1 MANMALTIEKIIKP
15 ITKKAIDI
23 IFPPRCLSC
32 KVYVESDGSLCHN
45 CWEEIDFISSPQCSS
60 CGTPLE
66 FATSDGTICGQCIA
80 NPPKYTMARS
90 VLRYNEKSSKLIT
103 NFKYYDNTHSS
114 NHFAKWLLRAGKDMI
129 GDVDIITPVPLHKL
143 RLLSRRYNQ
152 CALICNRLS
161 EMTGITSYNN
171 LLIRHKNTKPQAG
184 LAFNKRINNV
194 KSAFKI
200 NHDLIEQINDKNI
213 LLIDDVMTT
222 GSTIDS
228 CTKTLLN
235 SGARNVYVLT
245 IAMTVKD

>member
-1 MANMALTIEKIIKP
+1 MANIALKAGKIIKP

-23 IFPPRCLSC
+23 IFPPKCLSC
-32 KVYVESDGSLCHN
+32 KVYIESDGGLCHK
-45 CWEEIDFISSPQCSS
+45 CWEEIDFISSPQCYS
-60 CGTPLE
+60 CGTPFE
-66 FATSDGTICGQCIA
+66 IQTSNDNICGKCIA
-80 NPPKYTMARS
+80 TPPKYSMARS

-103 NFKYYDNTHSS
+103 NFKYYDSTHACH
-114 NHFAKWLLRAGKDMI
+114 HFARWLSRTGEDMI
-129 GDVDIITPVPLHKL
+129 ADTDIITPVPLHKM
-143 RLLSRRYNQ
+143 RLLTRRYNQ
-152 CALICNRLS
+152 CALLCNSLS
-161 EMTGITSYNN
+161 ELTGKVTYNN

-184 LAFNKRINNV
+184 LEFNKRINNV

-200 NHDLIEQINDKNI
+200 NPDLIEQINNKNI

-228 CTKTLLN
+228 CTKTLLK